1 MLVDGKIGEF
11 CIFARQERGGEDW
24 YIGGINADE
33 PREVEVPLSMLEDGQ
48 TYTAT
53 IYRDGEQADWLTNP
67 YDYRIESQTVT
78 SSDKLQ
84 LRMASGGGFAVRI
97 AKE

>member
-11 CIFARQERGGEDW
+11 CIFARQERSTDNW

-33 PREVEVPLSMLEDGQ
+33 PRDVTLPLNMLAADKSYQ
-48 TYTAT
+48 AVVFH
-53 IYRDGEQADWLTNP
+53 DGEADWQTKP
-67 YDYRIESQTVT
+67 YDYRIDRISVSCADT
-78 SSDKLQ
+78 LR

-97 AKE
+97 VKE